1 METVEVEIEIES
13 SREIE
18 HVRSRLEDI
27 RKQIKRVR
35 HLLDSTHTTDTLTK
49 LWNNYMGLVEL
60 ELKIML
66 EYKI

>member
-1 METVEVEIEIES
+1 METVEVEIEIEN